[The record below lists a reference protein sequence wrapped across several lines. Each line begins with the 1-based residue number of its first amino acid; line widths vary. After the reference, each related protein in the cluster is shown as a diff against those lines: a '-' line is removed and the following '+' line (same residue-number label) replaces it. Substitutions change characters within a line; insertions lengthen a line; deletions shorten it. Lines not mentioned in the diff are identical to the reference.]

1 MMLEPLAA
9 DVLMNDVK
17 GDFLEAGVASGGI
30 SIHMTAILL
39 AAHFLGDANDGRRRK
54 MWVADSFSGLPPPR
68 DYIDAFARQRGD
80 ASFGLARDL
89 HRMHWSDR
97 KARIWSGGEF
107 AASDAH
113 VARNFRKVLPE
124 SLTSQ
129 GRLSEGG
136 LPRGVHFLKGFFNES
151 LPGPVTTLALLR
163 ADGDLYTSIYETL
176 AALYSR
182 LSDGGYVVFDD
193 WPISQARQA
202 VFRFRREHGITTP
215 IICAGP
221 TAPPPF
227 QVIHLLAFWK
237 KDAHTG

>member
-1 MMLEPLAA
+1 
-9 DVLMNDVK
+9 
-17 GDFLEAGVASGGI
+17 
-30 SIHMTAILL
+30 
-39 AAHFLGDANDGRRRK
+39 
-54 MWVADSFSGLPPPR
+54 MWVADSFSGLPPPH
-68 DYIDAFARQRGD
+68 DYINAFARHRGD
-80 ASFGLARDL
+80 ASFGFATDL
-89 HRMHWSDR
+89 HRMHSSDR

-129 GRLSEGG
+129 GRLSGGG

-182 LSDGGYVVFDD
+182 AFPAYRHDD
-193 WPISQARQA
+193 QAMHCVPSRVTASPTDTAFPGISATA
-202 VFRFRREHGITTP
+202 VSFTAHG
-215 IICAGP
+215 
-221 TAPPPF
+221 
-227 QVIHLLAFWK
+227 
-237 KDAHTG
+237 